1 MVSNK
6 SLDTISKSIED
17 LSRYATTL
25 GEQYVIDSPA
35 VALDPGGHTFVR
47 VGRWKTGK
55 TLLFSTKAGEEEL
68 LTGAPIRAKVYF
80 LEIFEEFFA
89 SYAGHATRFWQDV
102 DRAILKCEGC
112 VSAARGA
119 VEIAAAKVEQ
129 ENFQR
134 KVRT

>member
-1 MVSNK
+1 MVNNK

-25 GEQYVIDSPA
+25 GEQYLIDSPA
-35 VALDPGGHTFVR
+35 VALDPGGQTFVR

-55 TLLFSTKAGEEEL
+55 TLLCTTKGGEEEL
-68 LTGAPIRAKVYF
+68 LTGASIRAKVSF
-80 LEIFEEFFA
+80 IEIFGEFFA
-89 SYAGHATRFWQDV
+89 SYADHATRFWQDV

-112 VSAARGA
+112 VSEARKAA
-119 VEIAAAKVEQ
+119 EMAAAKVEN